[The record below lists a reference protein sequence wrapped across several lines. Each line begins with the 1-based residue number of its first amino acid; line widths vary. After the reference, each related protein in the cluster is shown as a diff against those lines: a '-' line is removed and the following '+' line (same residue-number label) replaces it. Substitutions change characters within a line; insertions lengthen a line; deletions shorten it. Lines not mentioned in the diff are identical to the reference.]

1 MNIYFFKAEVY
12 GLESLNDIVE
22 EEGKAESI
30 AHRLLIEFGEQ
41 MAEYEEE
48 NKENGQSKSKSGYQ
62 MKMEK
67 MVDQMSSLMLESC
80 FDRSL
85 YDAKQQKLLREQEP
99 KLTVF

>member
-1 MNIYFFKAEVY
+1 M
-12 GLESLNDIVE
+12 E

-41 MAEYEEE
+41 MAGYEEDD
-48 NKENGQSKSKSGYQ
+48 KENGQKQPKSGQQ

-67 MVDQMSSLMLESC
+67 MVDQMSSMMLESC

-85 YDAKQQKLLREQEP
+85 YDAKQQKLLREPEP
-99 KLTVF
+99 KLTVFFQE